1 MGEPDRPAPATRSKQ
16 PLAPGLAVLAD
27 QLSELLETR
36 VTVELGRR
44 RGKVVIQFGSID
56 DLERIAGMLG
66 VPKDHS
72 PDQGAHEGSWEP
84 SHHDGHHEG

>member
-1 MGEPDRPAPATRSKQ
+1 MG
-16 PLAPGLAVLAD
+16 D

-56 DLERIAGMLG
+56 DLERIAGLLG
-66 VPKDHS
+66 VPSTHVDQATNPDHHHDHG
-72 PDQGAHEGSWEP
+72 DQAPHEGDGE
-84 SHHDGHHEG
+84 HHYHEG